1 MADIIIYNTKDGQ
14 ASVSLYSRD
23 GDVWM
28 NQNQLS
34 ELFDTSKQNIG
45 QHIKNILEENE
56 VEAISVVKNYFTTA
70 SDGKSYEVTFYSLAM
85 ILAIGFRV
93 RSNRGTQ
100 FRVWANQNLR
110 EYMVFI
116 PFSRKINIE

>member
-1 MADIIIYNTKDGQ
+1 MADIIIYNTKDGK